1 MRILQK
7 AINIFGVDMQ
17 LNVVVEE
24 FSELTKEICKYKRGF
39 NNKDNIVEEMADC
52 CIMLEQMKMI
62 FDVSEEE
69 IMTVIREKMKKLK
82 ENIENEENRN
92 NEN

>member
-17 LNVVVEE
+17 LNVAVEE

-39 NNKDNIVEEMADC
+39 DNKESIVEEMADC